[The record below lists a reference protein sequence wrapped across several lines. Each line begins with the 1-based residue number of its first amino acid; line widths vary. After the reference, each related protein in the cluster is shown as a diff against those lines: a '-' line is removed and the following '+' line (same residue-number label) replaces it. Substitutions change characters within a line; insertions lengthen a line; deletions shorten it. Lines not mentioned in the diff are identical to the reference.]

1 MNPISRLEEF
11 DPVSRYEIL
20 CTLHRPL
27 IRLWA
32 LSNVTGRAYNALAEA
47 ISKND
52 QHLNPFDQ
60 IDTEPLQKAM
70 DSAWQ
75 EFAAALNSLNANAKD
90 SITFYE
96 TPTAD

>member
-20 CTLHRPL
+20 CTLHQPL

-52 QHLNPFDQ
+52 LNPFNQ
-60 IDTEPLQKAM
+60 TDTEPLQQAM
-70 DSAWQ
+70 DKAWQ
-75 EFAAALNSLNANAKD
+75 EFAAALNSLNAKAKD